1 METRLRPLVLGEI
14 LDRTIQ
20 LYRSRFLLFVG
31 IAAVPSAVV
40 LVCFAAAIPLIT
52 SARSAG
58 PAGAVGA
65 GFGFLGLIAIGVP
78 LYIFASSQ
86 GYAALTHA
94 ANLRYFGETA
104 TIRGAYK
111 QVWQR
116 RWQYLGLFAIEFVI
130 LGLIPFGVFFVG
142 IVGTT
147 GYAVAA
153 KMPKEELGL
162 LVIGVLFVLMALLAV
177 YVLWLLA
184 RFGLAFPSCV
194 IEKSSA
200 WASLK
205 RGIKL
210 SEGSRWR
217 ILAVFVLGAVLGW
230 ALTWLVTMPAM
241 IILVLI
247 PGMKSPQHMQTMNP
261 LFLVIDYTASFAV
274 QALIK
279 PIYGIALTV
288 FYYDQRVRKEG
299 FDIEWMMQQAGME
312 SAPLPV
318 STPAPAPLNALP
330 ADAVPLESR
339 PEQTPEPEPQA

>member
-20 LYRSRFLLFVG
+20 LYRSRFLLFAG

-40 LVCFAAAIPLIT
+40 LACFAAAIPLFT
-52 SARSAG
+52 SVRGSG
-58 PAGAVGA
+58 PEGAAMIGL
-65 GFGFLGLIAIGVP
+65 GFLLLLLIGLPA
-78 LYIFASSQ
+78 YIFASSQ

-94 ANLRYFGETA
+94 ARLRYFGETA

-111 QVWQR
+111 QAWQR
-116 RWQYLGLFAIEFVI
+116 RWHYLGLFALEFAI
-130 LGLIPFGVFFVG
+130 LGVVPSIVFFGG
-142 IVGTT
+142 IIGSSA
-147 GYAVAA
+147 YAIAT
-153 KMPKEELGL
+153 KMPKEEIGFLVLG
-162 LVIGVLFVLMALLAV
+162 VFFVLGAVLAV
-177 YVLWLLA
+177 YALWLLA
-184 RFGLAFPSCV
+184 RFGLAFPVCV
-194 IEKSSA
+194 VENSNA

-217 ILAVFVLGAVLGW
+217 ILAVYVLGAVLGW
-230 ALTWLVTMPAM
+230 AITWLVTMPAM
-241 IILVLI
+241 IVLVFI

-312 SAPLPV
+312 SAPHP
-318 STPAPAPLNALP
+318 TAAPDPAPLHALP
-330 ADAVPLESR
+330 ESKPKQG
-339 PEQTPEPEPQA
+339 PEPEPEPQA

>member
-20 LYRSRFLLFVG
+20 LYRSRFLLFAG

-40 LVCFAAAIPLIT
+40 LACFAAAIPLFT
-52 SARSAG
+52 SARGTG
-58 PAGAVGA
+58 PERVVMVVI
-65 GFGFLGLIAIGVP
+65 GFLLLLVIGLPAYV
-78 LYIFASSQ
+78 FASSQ

-94 ANLRYFGETA
+94 ANLHYFGEAT

-111 QVWQR
+111 QAWQR
-116 RWQYLGLFAIEFVI
+116 RWHYLGLFAIEFAI
-130 LGLIPFGVFFVG
+130 LGVVPSVVFFGGAIGAG
-142 IVGTT
+142 I
-147 GYAVAA
+147 YAAA
-153 KMPKEELGL
+153 TKMPQQEIGFLVLG
-162 LVIGVLFVLMALLAV
+162 VVFALAAVLAV

-184 RFGLAFPSCV
+184 RFGLAFPVCV
-194 IEKSSA
+194 MENSNA

-241 IILVLI
+241 IVLVLI
-247 PGMKSPQHMQTMNP
+247 PGMKSPQHLQTANP

-299 FDIEWMMQQAGME
+299 FDIEWMMRQAGME
-312 SAPLPV
+312 SAQHPISAPE
-318 STPAPAPLNALP
+318 PGPEPAPLNALP
-330 ADAVPLESR
+330 ADTAPLES
-339 PEQTPEPEPQA
+339 TPEPEPQA